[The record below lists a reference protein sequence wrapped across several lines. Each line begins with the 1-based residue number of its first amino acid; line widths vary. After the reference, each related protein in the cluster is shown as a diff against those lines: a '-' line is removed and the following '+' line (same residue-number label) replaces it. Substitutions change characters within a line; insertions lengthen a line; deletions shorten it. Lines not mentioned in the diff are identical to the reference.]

1 MNTISNRSHTSN
13 QTFPETVMLFDDF
26 IKARHLDTS
35 RTHTQN
41 DIIDTSK
48 EESAKKNTNCKKKQL
63 SPISTRVFDTETNRN
78 VINLLTEYKSLS
90 TRQFDFNQNSLT
102 MSTTIPR
109 KINRNITTNQCTN
122 SLSEGPYRDIVSS
135 IYSKRS
141 QIASSEKRKERPLSE
156 DERTY
161 IKNIMFLKKKEQDIK
176 NLKEKLLAKEK
187 MNCSFIPKLTQS
199 TKKILKKR
207 SKSTHSDFY
216 NKCISWRNKKERNN
230 QHQYMLLVK
239 KSFEECRFYPK
250 TNKNIHERVIEEM
263 KNKRDDYIYQKNL
276 KWLKDVREN
285 RKTGNLERLEMLRAE
300 QEQFKMKNQEVINRI
315 NMNCK
320 NKKETNEE
328 RLRRNLTSTQITPQI
343 EKRRSKKVEKSE
355 KNKSNKEALLLK
367 EIGAIKRMVKELDRT
382 VTQNKKYI
390 TEVTKEDTID
400 NNQTRSKREMYYLNK
415 YSITTT
421 SNNCNSS
428 INRSEHCYTISEV
441 NTSKYTCSSEEMN
454 EKYRLLMIK
463 YNREKNKE

>member
-48 EESAKKNTNCKKKQL
+48 EESSKKNTKRQKKQL
-63 SPISTRVFDTETNRN
+63 SPLSARVFDTETNRN

-102 MSTTIPR
+102 MSTTNPR
-109 KINRNITTNQCTN
+109 KTNRNITTNQCMT

-141 QIASSEKRKERPLSE
+141 QIVPSEKRKERPLSE
-156 DERTY
+156 NERTY
-161 IKNIMFLKKKEQDIK
+161 FKNILFLKKKEQDIK
-176 NLKEKLLAKEK
+176 TLKEKLLEKEK
-187 MNCSFIPKLTQS
+187 LNCSFIPKLTQS
-199 TKKILKKR
+199 TKKIIKKR

-216 NKCISWRNKKERNN
+216 NKCISWKNKKERNN
-230 QHQYMLLVK
+230 QHQYMLFLK

-285 RKTGNLERLEMLRAE
+285 RKKGNLERLEMLRAE

-328 RLRRNLTSTQITPQI
+328 RLRRNLTSTQNNPRV
-343 EKRRSKKVEKSE
+343 EKRRSKEVEK
-355 KNKSNKEALLLK
+355 KKSNKEALLLN
-367 EIGAIKRMVKELDRT
+367 EIGAIKRMVKELDST
-382 VTQNKKYI
+382 VNQNKKYI
-390 TEVTKEDTID
+390 AEVTKEDTID

-463 YNREKNKE
+463 YNKEKNKE